1 MQARRRAHLGR
12 LIATATALLT
22 VAPIQVG
29 AASAQASGVTVA
41 VRTAPRLPA
50 PGDAVAVTANVTG
63 CSTGPITVEIYLSTA
78 EASVASSGLMAE
90 APALQNLLGQH
101 KAHLAL
107 PNAYEGWYGARARC
121 GAFRPSRRPMPGTL
135 FAVGSRPSRHLAVA
149 STTLTLDGPVVA
161 MITAFTVSG
170 DRCPGASA
178 ELDLTQS
185 TLANATFVADLTV
198 PVNADGTFSAAI
210 PLAKAEPGVAVLKAR
225 CIAPAPEGAGT
236 VMIAYEPAEGIR
248 LGRTSGSA

>member
-29 AASAQASGVTVA
+29 AASALASGVTVA

-50 PGDAVAVTANVTG
+50 PGDAVAVTATVTG

-135 FAVGSRPSRHLAVA
+135 FAVGSQPSRHLTVA
-149 STTLTLDGPVVA
+149 STTLTLDD
-161 MITAFTVSG
+161 TLTVSG

-185 TLANATFVADLTV
+185 TLANA
-198 PVNADGTFSAAI
+198 TFSAAI

>member
-121 GAFRPSRRPMPGTL
+121 GAFRPPRRPMPGTL
-135 FAVGSRPSRHLAVA
+135 FAVGSRPSRHLTVA
-149 STTLTLDGPVVA
+149 STTLTLDD
-161 MITAFTVSG
+161 TLTVSG

>member
-135 FAVGSRPSRHLAVA
+135 FAVGSQPSRHLTVA
-149 STTLTLDGPVVA
+149 STTLTLDD
-161 MITAFTVSG
+161 TLTVSG

-236 VMIAYEPAEGIR
+236 VMIAYEPAEGIL

>member
-50 PGDAVAVTANVTG
+50 PGDAVAVTATVTG

-90 APALQNLLGQH
+90 APAHRNLLGQD

-121 GAFRPSRRPMPGTL
+121 GAFRPPRQPMPGTL
-135 FAVGSRPSRHLAVA
+135 FAVGSRPSRHLTVA
-149 STTLTLDGPVVA
+149 STTLTLDD
-161 MITAFTVSG
+161 TLNVSG

>member
-29 AASAQASGVTVA
+29 AASARASGVTVA

-135 FAVGSRPSRHLAVA
+135 FAVGSQPSRHLTVA
-149 STTLTLDGPVVA
+149 STTLTLDD
-161 MITAFTVSG
+161 TLTVSG

>member
-1 MQARRRAHLGR
+1 MIELTTSNAGETAALGAAIAALATGGEMVVLSGEMGAGKTALTKGLAAALGVADPVTSPTFTLVHEYSGR
-12 LIATATALLT
+12 LRLFHLDVYRIDQLDEVADLAIPELLDDDAL
-22 VAPIQVG
+22 
-29 AASAQASGVTVA
+29 
-41 VRTAPRLPA
+41 
-50 PGDAVAVTANVTG
+50 
-63 CSTGPITVEIYLSTA
+63 
-78 EASVASSGLMAE
+78 
-90 APALQNLLGQH
+90 
-101 KAHLAL
+101 
-107 PNAYEGWYGARARC
+107 
-121 GAFRPSRRPMPGTL
+121 
-135 FAVGSRPSRHLAVA
+135 
-149 STTLTLDGPVVA
+149 
-161 MITAFTVSG
+161 TVSG

>member
-135 FAVGSRPSRHLAVA
+135 FAVGSQPSRHLTVA
-149 STTLTLDGPVVA
+149 STTLTLDD
-161 MITAFTVSG
+161 TLNVSG

-198 PVNADGTFSAAI
+198 PVSADGTFSAAI

>member
-135 FAVGSRPSRHLAVA
+135 FAVGSRPSRHLTVA
-149 STTLTLDGPVVA
+149 STTLTLDD
-161 MITAFTVSG
+161 TLTVSG

>member
-1 MQARRRAHLGR
+1 
-12 LIATATALLT
+12 
-22 VAPIQVG
+22 
-29 AASAQASGVTVA
+29 
-41 VRTAPRLPA
+41 
-50 PGDAVAVTANVTG
+50 VTG

-135 FAVGSRPSRHLAVA
+135 FAVGSQPSRHLTVA
-149 STTLTLDGPVVA
+149 STTLTLDD
-161 MITAFTVSG
+161 TLTVSG